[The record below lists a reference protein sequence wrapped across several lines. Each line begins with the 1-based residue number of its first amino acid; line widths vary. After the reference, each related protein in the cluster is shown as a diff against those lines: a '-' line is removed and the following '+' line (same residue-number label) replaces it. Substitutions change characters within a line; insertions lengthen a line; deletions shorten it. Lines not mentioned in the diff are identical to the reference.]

1 MLTPSV
7 SAGAA
12 LFTAS
17 HVPCLATATGRDSL
31 VVGLAELATP
41 LD

>member
-1 MLTPSV
+1 V
-7 SAGAA
+7 SAAAA

-17 HVPCLATATGRDSL
+17 HVPFFATATGRDSL
-31 VVGLAELATP
+31 VVVGLAELATL